1 MMLDDNVDSCFGDMA
16 FAVLQQDEFTV
27 FNQVFE

>member
-27 FNQVFE
+27 QVFE